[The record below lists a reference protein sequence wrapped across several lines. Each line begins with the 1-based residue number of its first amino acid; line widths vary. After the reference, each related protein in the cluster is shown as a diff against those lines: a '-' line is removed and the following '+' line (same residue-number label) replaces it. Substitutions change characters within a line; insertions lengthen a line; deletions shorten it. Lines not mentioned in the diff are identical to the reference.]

1 MFLVGEDRIELS
13 PRVPRTRML
22 ALHHTPKEF
31 RIWDFGFGISD
42 LGFEVTKERAFC
54 LTKIRNSKSESE
66 VLHRSYEIRNPKIR
80 NPKFE
85 VLHPVLRKFE
95 IRNPKF
101 EIRNPA

>member
-1 MFLVGEDRIELS
+1 
-13 PRVPRTRML
+13 ML

-42 LGFEVTKERAFC
+42 LGFEVTKERAFG

-66 VLHRSYEIRNPKIR
+66 IRSPSSVLRNSKSEIR

-101 EIRNPA
+101 EIRNPAFIL